1 MLPQQAASDAIL
13 GAYAPL
19 GDGRGRL
26 GYIRRMTL
34 DALPDPRSFPDASSV
49 PAWAADVHELAA
61 EGLAASTGQAADAL
75 TEALANRLRPM
86 LEGDGDA
93 LATLLRLSPS
103 VAVHRHLA
111 RAVAQEARRP
121 RIDGDGLTMTLF
133 AIPIVLVAA
142 ATVREGPRVRVPGVL
157 DDVDAIRACLREH
170 RALGGNES
178 FAVGRALAAADA
190 IALRRLPLLLAARKL
205 SDGRAPLDIAP
216 ADIEVVADER
226 AHLRFLVGSAVAAPG
241 ADLFA
246 TPTRT
251 PWAMPVA
258 RQLIAQL
265 TRPEISIV
273 ALPHAPTDLA
283 TASTVG
289 ATAQRDVAAQL
300 FASSALRSL
309 RAEAGE
315 PTAVISAHRASD
327 APGGGE
333 LRLSLSSPFA
343 PRAAQGFRCAIL
355 PVERVVDV
363 ATMLIDLMRD
373 CRVADLRVAPGVHAD
388 RDALTGG
395 PLLFKPE
402 TLPSRTTH

>member
-1 MLPQQAASDAIL
+1 
-13 GAYAPL
+13 
-19 GDGRGRL
+19 
-26 GYIRRMTL
+26 MTL
-34 DALPDPRSFPDASSV
+34 DALPDPRSFAEASGV
-49 PAWAADVHELAA
+49 PAWAAEVHELAA
-61 EGLAASTGQAADAL
+61 EGLEASTGQAADAL
-75 TEALANRLRPM
+75 TEALAHRLRPM
-86 LEGDGDA
+86 LGGDGDA
-93 LATLLRLSPS
+93 IATLLRLSPS
-103 VAVHRHLA
+103 VAVNRHLA

-121 RIDGDGLTMTLF
+121 RSDGEGLALTLF

-142 ATVREGPRVRVPGVL
+142 LTARDGARVRVPGVL
-157 DDVDAIRACLREH
+157 DDAEAIRACLREH

-178 FAVGRALAAADA
+178 FAVGRALASADA
-190 IALRRLPLLLAARKL
+190 IALRRVPPAAAARTL
-205 SDGRAPLDIAP
+205 DEDRAPLDIAP

-241 ADLFA
+241 VDLFA
-246 TPTRT
+246 TPNRT
-251 PWAMPVA
+251 PWAMPLA
-258 RQLIAQL
+258 RHLIAQL

-273 ALPHAPTDLA
+273 ALPHAPTDVA

-289 ATAQRDVAAQL
+289 AAAQRDVAAQL

-315 PTAVISAHRASD
+315 PTAVISAHRAGD

-333 LRLSLSSPFA
+333 LRLSLSSPLA

-373 CRVADLRVAPGVHAD
+373 CRVADIRVAVGVHAG

-402 TLPSRTTH
+402 TLPPHTTH